1 MGIQIMNNF
10 IKIILLNFLFSS
22 VTFAECKGNC
32 KDGFGSYDWGNQ
44 GIYEGNWKNGVF
56 NGEGMFDWRNGEKYV
71 GNFNNGNMH
80 GKGTMTYS
88 TGNKYEGNW
97 KNNTKDGNGTQYFH
111 NGDKYVGQWK
121 NNQMEGNGTY
131 TQSNGNIYH
140 SGLWKN
146 SKPYEPSLSLEELA
160 EKSNKKLEQALNCYR
175 YIDNPNSKKLMRG
188 HIDLLTKMEENMRLY
203 PDSIAGPSEETYG
216 TMIATSNTIIEIGGC
231 RF

>member
-1 MGIQIMNNF
+1 MNNF

-88 TGNKYEGNW
+88 TGN
-97 KNNTKDGNGTQYFH
+97 
-111 NGDKYVGQWK
+111 
-121 NNQMEGNGTY
+121 
-131 TQSNGNIYH
+131 II
-140 SGLWKN
+140 L
-146 SKPYEPSLSLEELA
+146 
-160 EKSNKKLEQALNCYR
+160 
-175 YIDNPNSKKLMRG
+175 
-188 HIDLLTKMEENMRLY
+188 KMEMVHSTFIMEINMSANGKIIRWKEMEL
-203 PDSIAGPSEETYG
+203 ILKVMEIFITLAYG
-216 TMIATSNTIIEIGGC
+216 KIVNPMSHH
-231 RF
+231 